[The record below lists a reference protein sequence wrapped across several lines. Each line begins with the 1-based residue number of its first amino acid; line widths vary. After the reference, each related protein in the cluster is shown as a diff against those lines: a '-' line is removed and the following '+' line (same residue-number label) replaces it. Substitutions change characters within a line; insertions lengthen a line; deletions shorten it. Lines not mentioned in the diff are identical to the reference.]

1 MSLAVTSAG
10 AELARVRTGQWEH
23 EPLSKLPFKVLR
35 GHAGC
40 INCCHF
46 GFGDTRAV
54 TCSEDHTAKIWDTE
68 TGRILKSFDDAHQDN
83 ITECSVNSTRGR
95 LLTVSWDKAMKL
107 WDLETGKLLMCET
120 HAWPL
125 TCCDAS
131 GDGRLLATATAVDRS
146 LRLWDV
152 DSCSL
157 VVQRNGAVVIST
169 ATTTTNY
176 YYYYP
181 LTESQDSLKSLRSE
195 DGGGGAVLLLLLYSP
210 RRNVFFF
217 FREPCGTYKLHAQK
231 GARVGN
237 RTRLLAAARRECQ
250 PLHTTTLPRLSTSRG
265 EVIVHLALST
275 DHHEGALTGCRF
287 DCGAQRVVTSSY
299 DRSFKV
305 WDLATR
311 VATVSVA
318 GSHANVLSDC
328 RFGAGGRLV
337 ATASWDRTL
346 RLWDVRTGAF
356 REDGPLELRGGHGGS
371 VSSCAF
377 SSDGKK
383 KNFITA
389 PPFDAARYELEPN
402 YRKNQEGIK
411 PIVTFRYWQGSS
423 HDAVSR
429 RQCVHLVRDHILLEA
444 SLLVSGGLDRRAVV
458 WDAATGSRGAVLKGH
473 TDWVMDVDVSA
484 DKRWVLTAS
493 KDRTMRLWN
502 IENMDRIPA
511 VMGRESE
518 NESRVL
524 QCEACRKPFPAMR
537 RWGTAASSSSA
548 VSRCST
554 CRSTTTGDAL
564 RRHEA
569 EPHGP

>member
-157 VVQRNGAVVIST
+157 VVQRN
-169 ATTTTNY
+169 
-176 YYYYP
+176 
-181 LTESQDSLKSLRSE
+181 
-195 DGGGGAVLLLLLYSP
+195 
-210 RRNVFFF
+210 
-217 FREPCGTYKLHAQK
+217 
-231 GARVGN
+231 
-237 RTRLLAAARRECQ
+237 
-250 PLHTTTLPRLSTSRG
+250 
-265 EVIVHLALST
+265 

-328 RFGAGGRLV
+328 RFSAGGRLV

-377 SSDGKK
+377 SSD
-383 KNFITA
+383 
-389 PPFDAARYELEPN
+389 
-402 YRKNQEGIK
+402 
-411 PIVTFRYWQGSS
+411 
-423 HDAVSR
+423 
-429 RQCVHLVRDHILLEA
+429 A

-458 WDAATGSRGAVLKGH
+458 WDAATGSRGAVL
-473 TDWVMDVDVSA
+473 
-484 DKRWVLTAS
+484 

>member
-157 VVQRNGAVVIST
+157 VVQRN
-169 ATTTTNY
+169 
-176 YYYYP
+176 
-181 LTESQDSLKSLRSE
+181 
-195 DGGGGAVLLLLLYSP
+195 
-210 RRNVFFF
+210 
-217 FREPCGTYKLHAQK
+217 
-231 GARVGN
+231 
-237 RTRLLAAARRECQ
+237 
-250 PLHTTTLPRLSTSRG
+250 
-265 EVIVHLALST
+265 

-328 RFGAGGRLV
+328 RFSAGGRLV

-377 SSDGKK
+377 SSD
-383 KNFITA
+383 
-389 PPFDAARYELEPN
+389 
-402 YRKNQEGIK
+402 
-411 PIVTFRYWQGSS
+411 
-423 HDAVSR
+423 
-429 RQCVHLVRDHILLEA
+429 A